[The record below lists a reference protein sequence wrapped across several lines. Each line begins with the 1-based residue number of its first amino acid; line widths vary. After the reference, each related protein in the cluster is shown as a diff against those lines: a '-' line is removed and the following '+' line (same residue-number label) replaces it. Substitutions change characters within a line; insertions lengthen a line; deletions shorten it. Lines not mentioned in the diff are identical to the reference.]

1 MEDVMYVDI
10 SDIPFKDPSDNKVSV
25 LIATSEK
32 VVEVE
37 PNSAEENKFWRNFS
51 TSGIISRE
59 EAEKMAFARGLFRTP
74 V

>member
-10 SDIPFKDPSDNKVSV
+10 CDIPFKIDPSDNKVSV
-25 LIATSEK
+25 LIAASEK

-51 TSGIISRE
+51 TSGII
-59 EAEKMAFARGLFRTP
+59 
-74 V
+74 

>member
-1 MEDVMYVDI
+1 M
-10 SDIPFKDPSDNKVSV
+10 SV

-59 EAEKMAFARGLFRTP
+59 EAEKMAFARGSFRIP
-74 V
+74 VPFGD